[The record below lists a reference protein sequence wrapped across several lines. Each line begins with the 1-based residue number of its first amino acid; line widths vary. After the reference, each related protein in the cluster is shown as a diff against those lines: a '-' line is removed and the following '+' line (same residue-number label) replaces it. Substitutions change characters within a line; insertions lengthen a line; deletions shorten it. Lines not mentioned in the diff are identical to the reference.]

1 MANANFSE
9 YLSFFFILCVC
20 MQFYL
25 RYLVV
30 AFLFRYLTQFV
41 CPPTFS
47 RSLFRCHHILTL
59 IHTLCGGFTQT
70 NTHTQS
76 KTPQTFCQNDW
87 SIYVVGIVAA
97 GNRENVESNGGQQK
111 QNHSKFNMHAE
122 CLYENVQNACKCG
135 FAWVSPCTLLPSL
148 HPPFIFLF
156 FERKRRKRPKHFV
169 FIANCAFINW

>member
-1 MANANFSE
+1 MCVHAILFAIFGCCVFIPLSHPIRLPSHLLPLSLPVSPYIDAHSYFMRWFHANK
-9 YLSFFFILCVC
+9 
-20 MQFYL
+20 
-25 RYLVV
+25 
-30 AFLFRYLTQFV
+30 
-41 CPPTFS
+41 
-47 RSLFRCHHILTL
+47 H
-59 IHTLCGGFTQT
+59 
-70 NTHTQS
+70 THTQS

>member
-1 MANANFSE
+1 MLIFQNICLFFSFYVCACNLIWDIWLLRFYSVISPNSSALPPSPAPFLPVSPYIDAHSYFMRWFHANK
-9 YLSFFFILCVC
+9 
-20 MQFYL
+20 
-25 RYLVV
+25 
-30 AFLFRYLTQFV
+30 
-41 CPPTFS
+41 
-47 RSLFRCHHILTL
+47 H
-59 IHTLCGGFTQT
+59 
-70 NTHTQS
+70 THTQS

-156 FERKRRKRPKHFV
+156 FDRKRRRRPKHFV
-169 FIANCAFINW
+169 FIANCAFLNW